1 MALTLNQQV
10 ENKIPIEAN
19 GILPELLL
27 GKTTDQI
34 KSLPVPCG
42 NELIALGELFS
53 VSGEIDQTKTIIFDG
68 SLRNLNGIGMG
79 MASGVIK
86 ICGDAGNR
94 IGVAMC
100 GGEIRST
107 ADVGDHLGSE
117 MTGGVI
123 VVEGDAGDSA
133 GSVLPGSKVGVN
145 RGTILVRGSVG
156 KGAGESMR
164 RGLLVVGGN
173 AGDLLGWSMR
183 AGSLVVFG
191 TAGAHVGAEMKR
203 GTIVLGGGFAQSLSS
218 SFRQGGSFRM
228 PAISLIANW
237 LKQSHPDFDVNI
249 SRLDT
254 NFNLF
259 HGDFLHGGRGEI
271 LIPAN

>member
-10 ENKIPIEAN
+10 ENKFPIEAN

-34 KSLPVPCG
+34 KSLLVPCG
-42 NELIALGELFS
+42 NKMVELGELFS
-53 VSGEIDQTKTIIFDG
+53 VSGSVDQTKTVIFEG
-68 SLRNLNGIGMG
+68 SLSNVNGIGMG
-79 MASGVIK
+79 MALGVIQ
-86 ICGDAGNR
+86 IFGDAGNR
-94 IGVAMC
+94 IGVTMS

-107 ADVGDHLGSE
+107 ADVGNHLGSE

-123 VVEGDAGDSA
+123 VVEGDAGDSV
-133 GSVLPGSKVGVN
+133 GSVLPGSKIGVN

-164 RGLLVVGGN
+164 RGLLVVGGD

-191 TAGAHVGAEMKR
+191 TAGADVGAEMKR
-203 GTIVLGGGFAQSLSS
+203 GTIVLGGGFSHSLSS
-218 SFRQGGSFRM
+218 SFRPGGNFRM

-237 LKQSHPDFDVNI
+237 LKRSHPDFDLDV

>member
-10 ENKIPIEAN
+10 ESKIPIEAH
-19 GILPELLL
+19 GILPELLF
-27 GKTTDQI
+27 GKTMDQI

-42 NELIALGELFS
+42 NEWVALGELFS
-53 VSGEIDQTKTIIFDG
+53 VSGAIDQAKTVIFNG
-68 SLRNLNGIGMG
+68 SLSNVNGIGMG
-79 MASGVIK
+79 MDSGVVQ

-94 IGVAMC
+94 IGVKMS
-100 GGEIRST
+100 GGRIRST
-107 ADVGDHLGSE
+107 ANVGEHLGSE

-123 VVEGDAGDSA
+123 VVEGDAGDSV

-164 RGLLVVGGN
+164 RGMLVVGGD

-183 AGSLVVFG
+183 AGTLVVMG
-191 TAGAHVGAEMKR
+191 KSGAHVGAEMKR
-203 GTIVLGGGFAQSLSS
+203 GTIVLGGGLSQSLAS
-218 SFRQGGSFRM
+218 SFREGGSFRM

-237 LKQSHPDFDVNI
+237 LKQSHPGFDVDL

-254 NFNLF
+254 EFNLF

-271 LIPAN
+271 LIPAR